1 MQEKLN
7 HRLAREILEDLA
19 RNLGLEVSVKRF
31 NKPGLSACLRFK
43 HQSSSGYAYA
53 YVLDKDTPTRR
64 IFPTKRIFSGWGFD
78 ETDAADIA
86 LDCIL
91 RASKIYWI
99 TSDAEK
105 MEFVEVDL
113 SSIYT
118 VEELEIAIDL
128 GSLKKSSRQY
138 LADPLSRLS
147 C

>member
-1 MQEKLN
+1 MQEKLK

-31 NKPGLSACLRFK
+31 NKLGLSACLRFK

-64 IFPTKRIFSGWGFD
+64 IFSGWGFD

-91 RASKIYWI
+91 QASKIYWI

>member
-1 MQEKLN
+1 MQEKLK

-64 IFPTKRIFSGWGFD
+64 IFSSWGFD

-105 MEFVEVDL
+105 MESVEVDL

>member
-1 MQEKLN
+1 MQEKLK

-53 YVLDKDTPTRR
+53 YVLDKDTPTR
-64 IFPTKRIFSGWGFD
+64 RIFSGWGFD

>member
-1 MQEKLN
+1 MQEKLK

-43 HQSSSGYAYA
+43 HQFSSGYAYA
-53 YVLDKDTPTRR
+53 YVLDKDTPTR
-64 IFPTKRIFSGWGFD
+64 RIFSGWGFD

-147 C
+147 CW

>member
-1 MQEKLN
+1 MQEKLK

-53 YVLDKDTPTRR
+53 YVLDKDTPTR
-64 IFPTKRIFSGWGFD
+64 RIFSGWGFD

-147 C
+147 CW